1 MSSLLLLRLF
11 HQSLPYLKS
20 NIREL
25 AADNT
30 DKAAFEKVQLKLFFY
45 QIWHWLYSCREFSM
59 MMIKRVLAFIP
70 KLQLQVSE
78 FFKCIDGIGILKSS
92 NRFCFLIEIGE
103 PWAFRRFKLHIG
115 QTNKEIQKLKWSKS
129 VDIVAEQR
137 LTVVLAEHSTF
148 HVCAFS

>member
-45 QIWHWLYSCREFSM
+45 QVWHWLYSCREFSM

-103 PWAFRRFKLHIG
+103 P
-115 QTNKEIQKLKWSKS
+115 
-129 VDIVAEQR
+129 
-137 LTVVLAEHSTF
+137 
-148 HVCAFS
+148 